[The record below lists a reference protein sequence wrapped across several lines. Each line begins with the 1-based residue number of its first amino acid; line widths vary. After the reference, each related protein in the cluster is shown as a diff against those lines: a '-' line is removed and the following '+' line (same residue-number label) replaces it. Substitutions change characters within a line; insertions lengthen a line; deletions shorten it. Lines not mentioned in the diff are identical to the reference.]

1 MQLSSFGITNL
12 GKVRHTN
19 EDALFID
26 KAHQVYAVADGL
38 GGLPG
43 GAEASQ
49 RIVQLLEQTMKSVST
64 WLSSLTVSTR
74 SWSKKVSTLTLT
86 REWGAL

>member
-49 RIVQLLEQTMKSVST
+49 RIVQLLEHSQVTYFYRHYLEVFQN
-64 WLSSLTVSTR
+64 LFY
-74 SWSKKVSTLTLT
+74 
-86 REWGAL
+86 